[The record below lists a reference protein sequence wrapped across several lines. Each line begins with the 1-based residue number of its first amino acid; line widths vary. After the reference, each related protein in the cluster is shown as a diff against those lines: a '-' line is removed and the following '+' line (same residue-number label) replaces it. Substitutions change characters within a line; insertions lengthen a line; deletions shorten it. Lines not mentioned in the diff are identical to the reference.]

1 MQLYSISSQA
11 YLEDF
16 SGLGA
21 SYKDGARWNSAGL
34 PVLYFTLSPAT
45 ALLEMANYIPSPR
58 LVPPSYRLGIYELPE
73 QVELDQLSTSQ
84 LPDDWAHY
92 PYPKST
98 QMLGDQWLS
107 ACETLGLLVPS
118 TAVSAGLEQIVL
130 INPRHPQIKDIQL
143 TQSIKELY
151 NKRSFM
157 GLDM

>member
-1 MQLYSISSQA
+1 MQLYRICPQA
-11 YLEDF
+11 YLQDF

-34 PVLYFTLSPAT
+34 PVLYFALSPAT

-58 LVPPSYRLGIYELPE
+58 LVPPSYRMGIYELPE
-73 QVELDQLSTSQ
+73 QVKLDQLSSKQ
-84 LPDDWAHY
+84 LPDDWAQY

-98 QMLGDQWLS
+98 QILGDQWLN
-107 ACETLGLLVPS
+107 AGEALGLLVPS

-130 INPRHPQIKDIQL
+130 INPRHLQINQLQL
-143 TQSIKELY
+143 TDSIKELY

-157 GLDM
+157 GM